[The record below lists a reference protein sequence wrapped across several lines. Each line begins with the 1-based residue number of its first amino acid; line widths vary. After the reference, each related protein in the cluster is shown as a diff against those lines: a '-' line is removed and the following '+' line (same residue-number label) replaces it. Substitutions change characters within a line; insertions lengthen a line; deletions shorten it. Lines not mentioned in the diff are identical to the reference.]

1 MKPAAFATGPPL
13 VDEREDAAMALQMGP
28 YHDMARLL
36 QPAYGQMQSQQA
48 MLHSGAGF
56 APGLFPQYLHQPFA
70 MHPQLLA
77 STFQIQQ
84 QAPHLQPPVAPQPPS
99 ATAST
104 AAAAATTTVAIRSA
118 LDSASVTS
126 AALAASLPTKPSAV
140 AAPTLAASTCIP
152 AGGPSSPAAT
162 ATSFLS
168 ETTVQP
174 ITARPAEVL
183 PADCL

>member
-1 MKPAAFATGPPL
+1 MKRAAFATGPPL

-77 STFQIQQ
+77 PTFQIQQ

-99 ATAST
+99 ATTST
-104 AAAAATTTVAIRSA
+104 AAAAATTTVA
-118 LDSASVTS
+118 
-126 AALAASLPTKPSAV
+126 AAA
-140 AAPTLAASTCIP
+140 
-152 AGGPSSPAAT
+152 
-162 ATSFLS
+162 
-168 ETTVQP
+168 
-174 ITARPAEVL
+174 
-183 PADCL
+183 